1 MLLGMPKFSID
12 SSRNRRPAE
21 GSWADRVLA
30 WVQISRPLIMF
41 ISVFGA
47 LVGALN
53 IRSSY
58 ELPILSGWVPFQL
71 RNLWELGFGSVL
83 LSAGLMIHNDV
94 TDYPSDCV
102 NRPHKP
108 LPRGAIDHRTARWT
122 GIIAMCA
129 AALVSMVH
137 HTPQG
142 VEANWAC
149 GWLTVAIVVTGI
161 FYNDHGKM
169 HGLLGHG
176 IVAFGVGAIPL
187 WGALKLYGD
196 TGVAILPLAAAI
208 FVMEIGREIMVCIG
222 DLPGD
227 LKAGFRTTPIR
238 LGRDRAMRHVLWY
251 YCGYLLLLPLPFTG
265 VGPFPPLFGDVYLAG
280 ALLFALILF
289 ATWGAT
295 WRAIRRGDEEQIF
308 AAFER
313 HIRLGTR
320 LGVVFF
326 QLVLFVEAFV

>member
-1 MLLGMPKFSID
+1 MSKSTTKPPFS
-12 SSRNRRPAE
+12 RRIAA
-21 GSWADRVLA
+21 GSLADRVFA

-53 IRSSY
+53 IRASQGV
-58 ELPILSGWVPFQL
+58 PILSQWTTYQL
-71 RNLWELGFGSVL
+71 LDLWELIAGAAL

-108 LPRGAIDHRTARWT
+108 LPRGSIGHATARWT
-122 GIIAMCA
+122 GIGAMCA
-129 AALVSMVH
+129 AALLSMAH
-137 HTPQG
+137 HSPQG
-142 VEANWAC
+142 VEANWIC
-149 GWLTVAIVVTGI
+149 GLLTVAIVVTGV

-187 WGALKLYGD
+187 WGALKLYGN
-196 TGVAILPLAAAI
+196 TGLAILPLALAI

-222 DLPGD
+222 DMPGD
-227 LKAGFRTTPIR
+227 LEAGFQTTPIR
-238 LGRDRAMRHVLWY
+238 LGRDRAMRQVLLY
-251 YCGYLLLLPLPFTG
+251 YAAYLLLLPLPFTG
-265 VGPFPPLFGDVYLAG
+265 VGPFPPLFGRVYLVG
-280 ALLFALILF
+280 ALIFAAVLF
-289 ATWGAT
+289 ATWVAT
-295 WRAIRRGDEEQIF
+295 WKAIRRGGEEQIF

-320 LGVVFF
+320 MGVVFF